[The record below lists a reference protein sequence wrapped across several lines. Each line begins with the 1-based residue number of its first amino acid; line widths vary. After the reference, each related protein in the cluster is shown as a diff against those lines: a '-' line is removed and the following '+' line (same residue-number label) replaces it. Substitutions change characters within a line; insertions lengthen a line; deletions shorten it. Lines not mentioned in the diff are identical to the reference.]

1 MYIVYPQKYVIY
13 PQMYVVFPQ
22 MYVTY
27 PQLYVVYPQI
37 YVTNLQLYVIIHRCM
52 SFIPSYISITQVYVV
67 YPQMHVIYHHLYV
80 NLQHMHVVYP
90 QIYIVYPQMYMY
102 LDEKLS
108 RKDAQDLFHNHPA
121 IFVPLLSHSQIKEGE
136 VLVGTMLKREEVW
149 WSDPTDLFTKYRG
162 SLELYKSPLAK
173 RKFVSPTFF
182 SATVTVCWL
191 YMCPSCV

>member
-1 MYIVYPQKYVIY
+1 
-13 PQMYVVFPQ
+13 MYVVFPQ

-27 PQLYVVYPQI
+27 PQLYVVYSQI

-67 YPQMHVIYHHLYV
+67 YLQMHVIYHLYV
-80 NLQHMHVVYP
+80 NLPHIHVVYP
-90 QIYIVYPQMYMY
+90 QIYIVYPQMYMH
-102 LDEKLS
+102 LDDKLS

-173 RKFVSPTFF
+173 RKFVSPAFCF
-182 SATVTVCWL
+182 CNCHSLLVVYVSIVC
-191 YMCPSCV
+191 VVG